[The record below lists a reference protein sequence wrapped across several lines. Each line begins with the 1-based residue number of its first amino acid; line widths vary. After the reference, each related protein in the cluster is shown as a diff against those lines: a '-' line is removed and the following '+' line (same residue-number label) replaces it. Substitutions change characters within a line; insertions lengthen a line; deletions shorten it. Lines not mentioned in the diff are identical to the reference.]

1 MNSATHLGEKF
12 TSAYFDP
19 GGHWLVTGGAFGRVM
34 VWDLRDDPPIPIVKV
49 PLDPFAEEEDSE
61 GRSKTGHTI
70 TGFAVPRK
78 ILTGIVGETRAVLTM
93 EVPQPQ
99 ASAREAEAKRRV
111 VLAID
116 SAAGIRL
123 WDLDRS
129 PESYLARNWAGTD
142 YVYAV
147 AFQSKDR
154 LITTSNQGKLADW
167 RWDRRPLR
175 ASRRDH
181 HLLEEKGERIRSMD
195 LNASR
200 LALGLTDGTA
210 RIVDLDKP
218 ASHIYPK
225 IGAEKTS
232 ARQNNILAIALRPNP
247 TGASGQRFNLVTG
260 DAGGKVVFW
269 DLDQGGGGN
278 DIRSS
283 MAASCDFKGKVRSM
297 AFHPGGRWLLLG
309 IDGSPETAEK
319 KTFGQLHFLDLDG
332 KDCPPDSGK
341 TCSGGP
347 CIAWTLEDERNDK
360 GELPPLPALPAVH
373 GVTFS
378 LDGKRFAACGDYG
391 MIRWWDFEGAAA
403 HSYRFG
409 QGTTLEGARSRI
421 HAVKFLPEDQ
431 NALVA
436 VGQDGVLRLW
446 KLGPAGKANPTPTL
460 LRQALT
466 EMQSLA
472 VNPEGDLIAA
482 GDSRGRLHLWDL
494 GTHRYACD
502 LVLRNLTWQ
511 EWSSFFKGDE
521 DYSKVYIQVC
531 KDHAPPRDLPE
542 QMIPKPISQE

>member
-1 MNSATHLGEKF
+1 M
-12 TSAYFDP
+12 
-19 GGHWLVTGGAFGRVM
+19 
-34 VWDLRDDPPIPIVKV
+34 
-49 PLDPFAEEEDSE
+49 
-61 GRSKTGHTI
+61 
-70 TGFAVPRK
+70 
-78 ILTGIVGETRAVLTM
+78 GETRAVLTM

-99 ASAREAEAKRRV
+99 ASAREAEAKKRV

-129 PESYLARNWAGTD
+129 PESYLAWNWAGTD
-142 YVYAV
+142 YIYAV

-175 ASRRDH
+175 ASLGDH
-181 HLLEEKGERIRSMD
+181 DLLDLKKGLRIRSMD

-210 RIVDLDKP
+210 RLVDLDKP
-218 ASHIYPK
+218 ASHITPK

-247 TGASGQRFNLVTG
+247 TGAGGQRFNLVTG

-278 DIRSS
+278 S

-309 IDGSPETAEK
+309 IDGSSETAEK
-319 KTFGQLHFLDLDG
+319 KTFGKLHLLDLDG
-332 KDCPPDSGK
+332 KDCLPDSGK

-347 CIAWTLEDERNDK
+347 CIAWTLEGERNDK
-360 GELPPLPALPAVH
+360 GEQPLPAVH
-373 GVTFS
+373 GVAFS
-378 LDGKRFAACGDYG
+378 LNGKRFAACGDYG
-391 MIRWWDFEGAAA
+391 MVRWWDFEGAAA
-403 HSYRFG
+403 HSHRFG
-409 QGTTLEGARSRI
+409 QGTALEGARSRI
-421 HAVKFLPEDQ
+421 HAVKFLPQDQ
-431 NALVA
+431 DALVA

-446 KLGPAGKANPTPTL
+446 QLGPAGKANPTPTL

-466 EMQSLA
+466 EMHSLA

-494 GTHRYACD
+494 DTCRYACK

-531 KDHAPPRDLPE
+531 EEHAPPRDLPK
-542 QMIPKPISQE
+542 QVLVKQISQK